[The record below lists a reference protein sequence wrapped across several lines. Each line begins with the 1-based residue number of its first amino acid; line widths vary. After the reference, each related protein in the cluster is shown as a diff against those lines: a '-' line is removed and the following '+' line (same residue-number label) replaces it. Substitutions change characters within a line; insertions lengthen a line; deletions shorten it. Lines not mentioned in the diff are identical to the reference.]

1 MKVILSDK
9 ARGDLLR
16 IDKHLADRNEA
27 AADALAAKFNTSFS
41 NLARFP
47 FLGRPR
53 IGLGAGVR
61 CLVVGRHL
69 VFYVV
74 DQDRLTI
81 IRVID
86 GRMDVEEEFKR

>member
-16 IDKHLADRNEA
+16 IDKYLADRNEA
-27 AADALAAKFNTSFS
+27 AADALAAKFNNSFS
-41 NLARFP
+41 NLTRFP

>member
-16 IDKHLADRNEA
+16 IDKYLADRNEA

-41 NLARFP
+41 NPARFP